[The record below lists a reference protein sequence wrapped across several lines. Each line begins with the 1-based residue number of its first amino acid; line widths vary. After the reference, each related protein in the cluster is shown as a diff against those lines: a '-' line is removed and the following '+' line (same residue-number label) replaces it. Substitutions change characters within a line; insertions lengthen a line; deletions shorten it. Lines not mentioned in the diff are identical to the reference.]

1 MFARHHRGFTLIE
14 LLITATVAILLLLLA
29 MPGYTLWV
37 ADSQIRNAAESVA
50 SGLRYAQAAAI
61 SRNLNAQFVLN
72 AGGWDVMMVDAPA
85 VSIQTASFLE
95 GSRDVTIVGVDAT
108 PAAATT
114 VAFNALGQVI
124 PNATNLVQVDVT
136 MPPVAT
142 SRPLRVLVGN
152 GRTGVKLC
160 NPSAPAADPQGCP
173 P

>member
-1 MFARHHRGFTLIE
+1 MFSPRHRGFTLIE
-14 LLITATVAILLLLLA
+14 LLVAMTIAILLLVLA

-50 SGLRYAQAAAI
+50 SGLRFAQTTAI
-61 SRNLNAQFVLN
+61 ARNANAQFVLN
-72 AGGWDVMMVDAPA
+72 AGGWDVMLVDAPA

-95 GSRDVTIVGVDAT
+95 GSRDVTVVGVDAT
-108 PAAATT
+108 PIAATT
-114 VAFNALGQVI
+114 VAFNALGQVL

-136 MPPVAT
+136 MPSMAT
-142 SRPLRVLVGN
+142 SRPLRVLIGN
-152 GRTGVKLC
+152 GRTVVKLC